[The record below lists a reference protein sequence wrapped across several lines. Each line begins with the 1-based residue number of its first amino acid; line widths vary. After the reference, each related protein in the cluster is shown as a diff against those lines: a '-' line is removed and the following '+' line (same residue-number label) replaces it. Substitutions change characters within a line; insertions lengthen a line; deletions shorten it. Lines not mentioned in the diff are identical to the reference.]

1 MPISNGRLSR
11 CVPARSLAGTGMV
24 HWVAVFSAGTTSLAA
39 LCSPTVPAPTKAPG
53 RAAYEGYGEARS
65 AAVVMLVGMVLAL
78 LVGWL
83 AGMVTRQRSSHWCPV
98 DGSQLKCLECAR
110 AGLNVLGSPDDSRP
124 AAPVVA

>member
-1 MPISNGRLSR
+1 M
-11 CVPARSLAGTGMV
+11 
-24 HWVAVFSAGTTSLAA
+24 
-39 LCSPTVPAPTKAPG
+39 
-53 RAAYEGYGEARS
+53 
-65 AAVVMLVGMVLAL
+65 VMLVGMVLAL

-124 AAPVVA
+124 AAPVVAGPDSALTARPGDATHACAGRDGLRPEKVARLRRGQR

>member
-39 LCSPTVPAPTKAPG
+39 LCSPPG

-110 AGLNVLGSPDDSRP
+110 ARLNVLGSPDDSRP
-124 AAPVVA
+124 AAL